1 MPQRFTS
8 WEAIYKTLLA
18 AFPAESYH
26 LGAEMAGFNQT
37 GDPGPV
43 SVRLADGRTAEA
55 DLLVCADG
63 WCSATRRHRRSHGT
77 RPAAPKL
84 GVVRPCA
91 GRF

>member
-26 LGAEMAGFNQT
+26 LGTELAGFNQA
-37 GDPGPV
+37 GDCGPV
-43 SVRLADGRTAEA
+43 SVRLADGRMAEA

-63 WCSATRRHRRSHGT
+63 WRSAARRHFLLQPSPRY
-77 RPAAPKL
+77 
-84 GVVRPCA
+84 A
-91 GRF
+91 GYIAWRVHAI